1 MEIGGAEF
9 GGIQDEEFSTR
20 LCRLTSS
27 EIRMSG
33 DLMIEILTLALEAFV
48 LLGLCCMF
56 LADNKGLWVRPMSQ
70 GPDDDSFREVSSG
83 K

>member
-1 MEIGGAEF
+1 
-9 GGIQDEEFSTR
+9 
-20 LCRLTSS
+20 
-27 EIRMSG
+27 
-33 DLMIEILTLALEAFV
+33 MIEILTLALEGFL
-48 LLGLCCMF
+48 LLGLGCMF